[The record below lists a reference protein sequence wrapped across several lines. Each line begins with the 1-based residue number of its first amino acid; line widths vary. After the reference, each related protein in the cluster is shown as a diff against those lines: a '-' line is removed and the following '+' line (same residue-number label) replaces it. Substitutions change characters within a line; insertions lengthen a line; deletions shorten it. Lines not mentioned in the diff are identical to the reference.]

1 MLVHEEL
8 WLMNQCPLRK
18 LIGCYI
24 LYIVLRA
31 RSIHKAFLLVCLLIN
46 PQHTRTGSKFRYA
59 RICWQV
65 DGTVD
70 KCIRQ
75 LDFRCVFVFTL
86 FSSQFWV
93 CRPIPGCSVI
103 GRVECLIQLLSLW
116 LHSVHCPAAA
126 GHRRSWVIFRGGPTI
141 PSCQNSSPSCQN
153 FFSVRGGAKFVDSVL
168 PC

>member
-75 LDFRCVFVFTL
+75 LDFSLCVYAFFFPVL
-86 FSSQFWV
+86 SVPPNPWV
-93 CRPIPGCSVI
+93 QCNWSCWMSDPVIIPLITQCALCTAQPLPGAG
-103 GRVECLIQLLSLW
+103 GRKTEAGHNSEPRT
-116 LHSVHCPAAA
+116 CPAAN
-126 GHRRSWVIFRGGPTI
+126 
-141 PSCQNSSPSCQN
+141 Q
-153 FFSVRGGAKFVDSVL
+153 
-168 PC
+168 